1 MRQLS
6 ESVLIERSIIKK
18 YRKQLWNPF
27 IAAIKRYR
35 LIQEGDRIAV
45 CISGG
50 KDSMLLAKLMQQL
63 QRHSEVGFELVFL
76 AMDPGYNKANR
87 QKIEDNARLMQIPV
101 QFFDSEIFDIA
112 NSVEKSPCYL
122 CARMRRGHLYANAK
136 ELGCNKIALG
146 HHMSDVI
153 ETTLMGMMYGSQI
166 QGMLPRLASTNFE
179 GMELI
184 RPMYCILESDI
195 IAWRDYN
202 SLSFLQCACRFTE
215 NIDKSGDGIG
225 ESKRQEIKMLIKEL
239 KQTNPNVEH
248 NLFESIHNVSV
259 DTMPEYK
266 LMGENHSFLER
277 FCDKGDDIF

>member
-1 MRQLS
+1 MRELS
-6 ESVLIERSIIKK
+6 KNVMIERSIIKK
-18 YRKQLWNPF
+18 YRKQLWAPF
-27 IAAIKRYR
+27 VKAVKRYS
-35 LIQEGDRIAV
+35 LIQKDDRIAV

-63 QRHSEVGFELVFL
+63 CRHSEIPFELLFL
-76 AMDPGYNKANR
+76 AMDPGYSKANR
-87 QKIEDNARLMQIPV
+87 QKIEYNAELMEIPV
-101 QFFDSEIFDIA
+101 QFFNSEIFDIA
-112 NSVEKSPCYL
+112 NTVEKSPCYL

-166 QGMLPRLASTNFE
+166 QGMLPRLKSTNFE

-184 RPMYCILESDI
+184 RPMYCILEEDI

-202 SLSFLQCACRFTE
+202 ELSFLQCACRFTE
-215 NIDKSGDGIG
+215 NIDNSSDGIG
-225 ESKRQEIKMLIKEL
+225 ESKRQEMKMLIKEL
-239 KQTNPNVEH
+239 KKVNPNVEH

-259 DTMPEYK
+259 DTMVEYK
-266 LMGENHSFLER
+266 LNGENHSFLKRLESVSE
-277 FCDKGDDIF
+277 DVL